1 MRQTIIIV
9 RFAVDVARLQNQV
22 RFARLLTKVHQ
33 AFNVVEWLCRIW
45 WVGHQNVILWRCFGS
60 DTGIEVFAFVI
71 HVWEAASSKLIFH
84 TVLRIEGGLYPGTSE
99 SCKMGSF
106 YLLWFGACLG
116 AQQRS
121 ISVDTGKSA
130 LFVV

>member
-22 RFARLLTKVHQ
+22 RFARLLTEVHQ
-33 AFNVVEWLCRIW
+33 AFNVVERLCRIW

-84 TVLRIEGGLYPGTSE
+84 T
-99 SCKMGSF
+99 
-106 YLLWFGACLG
+106 ACTEIRATKRANVNVTKKG
-116 AQQRS
+116 YIHGYEKGDER
-121 ISVDTGKSA
+121 
-130 LFVV
+130 

>member
-60 DTGIEVFAFVI
+60 DTGIEDFAFVI

-84 TVLRIEGGLYPGTSE
+84 TVLRIEGGLYERKLQNG
-99 SCKMGSF
+99 F
-106 YLLWFGACLG
+106 LLLALV
-116 AQQRS
+116 RS
-121 ISVDTGKSA
+121 MSWCTTTKH
-130 LFVV
+130 FCRYW

>member
-84 TVLRIEGGLYPGTSE
+84 TVLRIEGGLYERKLQNG
-99 SCKMGSF
+99 F
-106 YLLWFGACLG
+106 LLLALV
-116 AQQRS
+116 RS
-121 ISVDTGKSA
+121 MSWCTTTKH
-130 LFVV
+130 FCRYW

>member
-33 AFNVVEWLCRIW
+33 AFNVVEWLCRMW

-84 TVLRIEGGLYPGTSE
+84 TVLRIEGGLYERKLQNG
-99 SCKMGSF
+99 F
-106 YLLWFGACLG
+106 LLLALV
-116 AQQRS
+116 RS
-121 ISVDTGKSA
+121 MSWCTTTKH
-130 LFVV
+130 FCRYW